1 MNGNQINRKEM
12 QNAVRDYL
20 DAHVTKWSTIAKI
33 GEFKNEF
40 DLLNDQIDQTQ
51 QAQQAAQVFVG
62 KNKKIVKN
70 TIAHKADILN
80 DVLET
85 YGMLSGDTE
94 LENNMGESYS
104 DLQNMRNLD
113 FIPKINSIISEA
125 EKHLTVL
132 QADYGVTPEQI
143 EDLKADMDQFL
154 ELNGQ
159 PRAYRIASVQATKD
173 LEQLFSEINLVL
185 TEKLDRVMKIFKRRD
200 PNFYNGYRA
209 ARVVVNN

>member
-20 DAHVTKWSTIAKI
+20 DAHVTKWSAIAKI

-62 KNKKIVKN
+62 KNKKIVKS
-70 TIAHKADILN
+70 TIAQKADILN

-85 YGMLSGDTE
+85 FGMLSGDTE
-94 LENNMGESYS
+94 LEKNMGESYS

-113 FIPKINSIISEA
+113 FIPKINTIISEA

-159 PRAYRIASVQATKD
+159 PRAYRIASVRATKD

>member
-62 KNKKIVKN
+62 KNKKIVKS
-70 TIAHKADILN
+70 TIAQKADILN

-85 YGMLSGDTE
+85 FGMLSGDTE
-94 LENNMGESYS
+94 LEKNMGESYS

-113 FIPKINSIISEA
+113 FIPKINTIISEA

-159 PRAYRIASVQATKD
+159 PRAYRIASVRATKD